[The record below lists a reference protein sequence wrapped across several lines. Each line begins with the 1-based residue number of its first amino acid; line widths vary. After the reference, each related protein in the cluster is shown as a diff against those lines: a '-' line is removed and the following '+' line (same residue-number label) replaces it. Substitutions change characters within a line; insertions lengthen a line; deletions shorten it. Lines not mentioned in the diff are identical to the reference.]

1 MPMTNA
7 TAPGVLLLLGGLS
20 LVLLAPLAWRVL
32 GRRLDPFEP
41 IVVFAV
47 AYGVMFLV
55 RPLAMIVDGDFDYVR
70 PTATIPVADAFP
82 TLLAAALIGAAAFVG
97 GYSASLGRRVA
108 RRMAPPPSR
117 FDTSSIVA
125 IACGVALIGVASF
138 LAFLVF
144 ATRRVGVSGLALFF
158 AGRSPALTDALRSAP
173 GYLNH
178 GPMLLIPA
186 SLVLLA
192 VGQARRDRRISVL
205 GAAAGLLLVLRA
217 TPGGNRIMLLP
228 FAGGVLVYWYVT
240 HRRRPGPVLLVLA
253 MSAAL
258 TGSAVLLAIRD
269 AATRQETGVRG
280 AVEAVLSDPA
290 KIVAPL
296 TRGGD
301 TEMAPALAAVMSA
314 IPTPIPHT
322 WGMAVFGDL
331 LIRPIPRALWHGK
344 PLAPREQV
352 IATLWPAEYSVAGM
366 KLANP
371 EFSILLYFYLDFG
384 LPGIAVG
391 MALFGL
397 GARVAYEY
405 FRRFGATSTLVRLLF
420 SLFVPFMVIAL
431 RDSPVDTIDKA
442 AFIVLPLW
450 LTFHVAAIAP
460 RGRRAP
466 AAARRLPPRIPQWA

>member
-1 MPMTNA
+1 VTVTSA
-7 TAPGVLLLLGGLS
+7 TSAGVLLLLGGLG

-32 GRRLDPFEP
+32 GGRFDPFEP

-55 RPLAMIVDGDFDYVR
+55 RPLAMIVDDDFDYVR

-97 GYSASLGRRVA
+97 GYSVSLGRRIA
-108 RRMAPPPSR
+108 RRMAPPPAR
-117 FDTSSIVA
+117 FDTGRIVA
-125 IACGVALIGVASF
+125 IACAAALIGVASF

-144 ATRRVGVSGLALFF
+144 ATRTVGVSGLALFF
-158 AGRSPALTDALRSAP
+158 AGRSPALVEALRSAP

-178 GPMLLIPA
+178 APMLLIPA

-192 VGQARRDRRISVL
+192 VGHARRDRRLLLL

-217 TPGGNRIMLLP
+217 APGGNRIMLLP
-228 FAGGVLVYWYVT
+228 FAGGALVYWYAT
-240 HRRRPGPVLLVLA
+240 RQRRPGPVLLLFA
-253 MSAAL
+253 MATAL

-280 AVEAVLSDPA
+280 AVAAVLSDPA
-290 KIVAPL
+290 KILAPL

-314 IPTPIPHT
+314 IPTEIPRT

-331 LIRPIPRALWHGK
+331 VIRPIPRALWHDK

-352 IATLWPAEYSVAGM
+352 IATLWPAEYSTEGM

-384 LPGIAVG
+384 LPGIAGG

-405 FRRFGATSTLVRLLF
+405 FRRFGATSTPVRLLF
-420 SLFVPFMVIAL
+420 SLFVPFLVIAL

-450 LTFHVAAIAP
+450 LTFHAAAIAP
-460 RGRRAP
+460 RRRRTATV
-466 AAARRLPPRIPQWA
+466 ARRLARIPQWS